1 MRPILLPEFTLKLPP
16 LFCGE
21 VGLYAMVHACGNSV
35 VDTGRRF
42 DKRFKSTHRF
52 ATADTRGRLELTV
65 PVAKPPSSNCPWCEV
80 GVSTHGAWWDVHRVA
95 LESAYGRTP
104 YFEFYIDRFLP
115 MLTVGVEERFP
126 MITDLS
132 AAWDREIRK
141 ILLFPDALA
150 YSYDS
155 EGKEPDDMARGEG
168 SGFPTGNMMDV
179 STVNLDRIDMP
190 AYYQVRA
197 CQLGF
202 IPHLS
207 ILDLIFN
214 LGPESTLYLDRLA
227 GQAVKLIKG
236 GTGR

>member
-16 LFCGE
+16 LLCGE

-52 ATADTRGRLELTV
+52 AIADTRGRLELTV
-65 PVAKPPSSNCPWCEV
+65 PVAKPSSSDCSWCEV

-141 ILLFPDALA
+141 ILLLPDALA
-150 YSYDS
+150 CSYDG
-155 EGKEPDDMARGEG
+155 EGK
-168 SGFPTGNMMDV
+168 NMMDV
-179 STVNLDRIDMP
+179 STVNLYRIDMP

-227 GQAVKLIKG
+227 GQAVEIIKSLSG
-236 GTGR
+236 DER